1 MHTHTHKHTSPR
13 GSASL
18 VICFPSTQEGER
30 IPCRW
35 EESNGIILKC
45 IPPPHS
51 TADWGGLCAAFMKC
65 LVLLSGK
72 GTVNVK
78 SSVSAI
84 TAHTGTGRP
93 GKEGGVWPAH
103 APAVPAVT
111 ETKALA
117 VQCSQWMERWRQLEM
132 EKGWGT
138 WRHYELPCRG
148 CDTAEA
154 AAPFTSP
161 TQTPGALYALG

>member
-1 MHTHTHKHTSPR
+1 MHAHTHTHEHTSPR

-35 EESNGIILKC
+35 DESNGIILKC

-51 TADWGGLCAAFMKC
+51 TVDWGGLCAAFMKC
-65 LVLLSGK
+65 LMLLSGK
-72 GTVNVK
+72 GTVNVT

-93 GKEGGVWPAH
+93 GKEGRVWPAH
-103 APAVPAVT
+103 VPAVPAVNGDQGPRSPVQPVDGAVKT
-111 ETKALA
+111 IRDGEGVGDLETLRTAL
-117 VQCSQWMERWRQLEM
+117 
-132 EKGWGT
+132 
-138 WRHYELPCRG
+138 
-148 CDTAEA
+148 
-154 AAPFTSP
+154 
-161 TQTPGALYALG
+161 